1 MNPTAIPLV
10 ETVFEV
16 GAQDRLF
23 DGLLLIGPVL
33 LVLIAAVGR
42 TPLTMAL
49 AGGYIAAFLLHIGH
63 RYAREESGSA

>member
-1 MNPTAIPLV
+1 MNPTAIPIV

-33 LVLIAAVGR
+33 LALIAVVGR

-63 RYAREESGSA
+63 RYVRSDSSTE